1 MVGRVVDRMPHDSGP
16 RESVIRRQVRIVGNR
31 DVEAHRARRST
42 DRRTAGGSLKKVR
55 ACGNR
60 SNAIKFGEAGTF
72 ERLPPPPAYN
82 WYTSSFWQVQV
93 PYTRLQFQRFHVVH
107 WAYKYVFIPVSSL
120 YLPYISKC
128 YSPATVFFNAGLSL
142 LSIPSLTYVLHPLN
156 FSMGSISSR
165 FLPISFHSQTTT
177 SSHLIPAH
185 SFVTFSH
192 TVLSAIAGNL
202 FLACSLLYVGIS
214 TSSRPVRGGGQ

>member
-82 WYTSSFWQVQV
+82 WYTSFFFLAGPGPLHEIAVSTFSRSSLGVQI
-93 PYTRLQFQRFHVVH
+93 RFHTCL
-107 WAYKYVFIPVSSL
+107 FSLPPV
-120 YLPYISKC
+120 YI
-128 YSPATVFFNAGLSL
+128 
-142 LSIPSLTYVLHPLN
+142 
-156 FSMGSISSR
+156 
-165 FLPISFHSQTTT
+165 
-177 SSHLIPAH
+177 
-185 SFVTFSH
+185 
-192 TVLSAIAGNL
+192 
-202 FLACSLLYVGIS
+202 
-214 TSSRPVRGGGQ
+214 